1 MWIGPVNLE
10 QENPSESVF
19 ILQDFISSLAV
30 AMVTSREVPKTQNEK
45 VKEKRDESL
54 EIPRKTNSET
64 REEIH
69 IFNKSTVWKTNGNI
83 DGGGTEYRTSWNS
96 LLRVV

>member
-1 MWIGPVNLE
+1 
-10 QENPSESVF
+10 
-19 ILQDFISSLAV
+19 
-30 AMVTSREVPKTQNEK
+30 MVTSREVPKTQNEK

-69 IFNKSTVWKTNGNI
+69 IFLIKAQCEKQMETLMVEEQSTEPAETLFFGLFKTQRSHMETFDKSQRDKR
-83 DGGGTEYRTSWNS
+83 EAHS
-96 LLRVV
+96 